1 MLPCQPAIQTSTH
14 IELRGLPDYW
24 CAWLTERIMPVF
36 CTGDVRLGEIFDELS
51 EKYARFPYG
60 RKRIVIVGL
69 NDEPANDKLC

>member
-1 MLPCQPAIQTSTH
+1 
-14 IELRGLPDYW
+14 
-24 CAWLTERIMPVF
+24 MPVF